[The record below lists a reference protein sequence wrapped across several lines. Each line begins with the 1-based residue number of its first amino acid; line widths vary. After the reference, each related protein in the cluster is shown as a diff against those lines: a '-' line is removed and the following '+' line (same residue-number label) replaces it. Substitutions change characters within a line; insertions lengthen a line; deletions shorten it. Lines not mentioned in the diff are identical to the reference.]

1 MADAATM
8 TIKAVLLPDV
18 IQKTLKDLT
27 FAYTPADAN
36 DKWYYKLVNVRHNA
50 SADLIEGNY
59 LSKSTGVDTGSTNAA
74 VTTSDKVRFLF
85 IKNTATSDGSTS
97 SDESIYVCFDGGT
110 AAYNL
115 GDAIEIGAGES
126 WYGKLPNTTVGDI
139 HAISGD
145 SGASSAGEASVTC
158 MVIAILDD
166 VA

>member
-115 GDAIEIGAGES
+115 ADAIEIGSGES

>member
-59 LSKSTGVDTGSTNAA
+59 LSKSTGIDTGSTNAA

-85 IKNTATSDGSTS
+85 IKNTGTSDGTTS
-97 SDESIYVCFDGGT
+97 SNESIYVCFDGGT